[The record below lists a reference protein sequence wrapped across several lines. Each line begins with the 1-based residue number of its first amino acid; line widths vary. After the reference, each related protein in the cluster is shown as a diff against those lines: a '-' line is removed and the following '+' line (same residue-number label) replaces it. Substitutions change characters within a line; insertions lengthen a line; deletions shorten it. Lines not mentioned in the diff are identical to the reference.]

1 MHRRNPELVKGTPPF
16 GRIAGLRPATA
27 GSLGVAPPGFPVHPR
42 SSKDVRTRLG
52 EGGWYGRGGNDME
65 DTTGAAGRIIL
76 DAMQDI
82 TRRSAPA
89 ISDVTKKI
97 RRVHGVTVY
106 PSLFRILGE
115 LGDGASR
122 STQLADAVGVS
133 QSTMSLHLRELQRN
147 GLITR
152 SQDESDSRSSIIQL
166 SDKGRQVW
174 AMVEDLR
181 ESVFGRVFAGWSE
194 EEVSTL
200 ADLLVRLRDEIAKRN
215 SGDSSAGG
223 DGAVE
228 GREPESRG

>member
-1 MHRRNPELVKGTPPF
+1 
-16 GRIAGLRPATA
+16 
-27 GSLGVAPPGFPVHPR
+27 
-42 SSKDVRTRLG
+42 
-52 EGGWYGRGGNDME
+52 
-65 DTTGAAGRIIL
+65 
-76 DAMQDI
+76 MQDI

-89 ISDVTKKI
+89 VSDVTKKI
-97 RRVHGVTVY
+97 RRIHGVTVN

-122 STQLADAVGVS
+122 STQLANALGVS

-174 AMVEDLR
+174 GMVEDLR
-181 ESVFGRVFAGWSE
+181 ESVFGRVFAGWSA

-200 ADLLVRLRDEIAKRN
+200 ANLLVRLRDETVATHVGTR
-215 SGDSSAGG
+215 
-223 DGAVE
+223 
-228 GREPESRG
+228 

>member
-1 MHRRNPELVKGTPPF
+1 
-16 GRIAGLRPATA
+16 
-27 GSLGVAPPGFPVHPR
+27 
-42 SSKDVRTRLG
+42 
-52 EGGWYGRGGNDME
+52 ME
-65 DTTGAAGRIIL
+65 DTTGAAGRTIL

-89 ISDVTKKI
+89 VSDVTKKI
-97 RRVHGVTVY
+97 RRIHGVTVN

-122 STQLADAVGVS
+122 STQLANAVGVS

-174 AMVEDLR
+174 GMVEDLR
-181 ESVFGRVFAGWSE
+181 ESVFGRVFAGWSA

-200 ADLLVRLRDEIAKRN
+200 ANLLVRLRDETVATHVGTR
-215 SGDSSAGG
+215 
-223 DGAVE
+223 
-228 GREPESRG
+228 

>member
-1 MHRRNPELVKGTPPF
+1 
-16 GRIAGLRPATA
+16 
-27 GSLGVAPPGFPVHPR
+27 
-42 SSKDVRTRLG
+42 
-52 EGGWYGRGGNDME
+52 ME

-122 STQLADAVGVS
+122 STQLAGAVGVS
-133 QSTMSLHLRELQRN
+133 QSTMSLHLQALQRN

-152 SQDESDSRSSIIQL
+152 SQDESDNRSSIIQL

-174 AMVEDLR
+174 GMVEDLR

-215 SGDSSAGG
+215 SGDSNPGG

-228 GREPESRG
+228 GRKPERRG

>member
-1 MHRRNPELVKGTPPF
+1 
-16 GRIAGLRPATA
+16 
-27 GSLGVAPPGFPVHPR
+27 
-42 SSKDVRTRLG
+42 
-52 EGGWYGRGGNDME
+52 ME
-65 DTTGAAGRIIL
+65 DTTGAAGRTIL

-89 ISDVTKKI
+89 VSDVTKKI
-97 RRVHGVTVY
+97 RRIHGVTVN

-122 STQLADAVGVS
+122 STQLANAVGVS

-174 AMVEDLR
+174 GMVEDLR
-181 ESVFGRVFAGWSE
+181 ESVFGRVFTGWSA

-200 ADLLVRLRDEIAKRN
+200 ANLLVRLRDETVATHVGTR
-215 SGDSSAGG
+215 
-223 DGAVE
+223 
-228 GREPESRG
+228 

>member
-1 MHRRNPELVKGTPPF
+1 
-16 GRIAGLRPATA
+16 
-27 GSLGVAPPGFPVHPR
+27 
-42 SSKDVRTRLG
+42 
-52 EGGWYGRGGNDME
+52 ME
-65 DTTGAAGRIIL
+65 DATGAAGRIIL
-76 DAMQDI
+76 DAMQDV

-97 RRVHGVTVY
+97 RRIYGVTVN

-152 SQDESDSRSSIIQL
+152 SQDESDSRSSVIQL

-174 AMVEDLR
+174 GMVEDLR
-181 ESVFGRVFAGWSE
+181 ESVFGQVFAGWSADV
-194 EEVSTL
+194 VSTL
-200 ADLLVRLRDEIAKRN
+200 ADLLVRLRDEIVATHVGT
-215 SGDSSAGG
+215 S
-223 DGAVE
+223 
-228 GREPESRG
+228 

>member
-1 MHRRNPELVKGTPPF
+1 
-16 GRIAGLRPATA
+16 
-27 GSLGVAPPGFPVHPR
+27 
-42 SSKDVRTRLG
+42 
-52 EGGWYGRGGNDME
+52 ME
-65 DTTGAAGRIIL
+65 DTTGAAGRTIL

-89 ISDVTKKI
+89 VSDVTKKI
-97 RRVHGVTVY
+97 RRIHGVTVN

-122 STQLADAVGVS
+122 STQLANALGVS

-174 AMVEDLR
+174 GMVEDLR
-181 ESVFGRVFAGWSE
+181 ESVFGRVFAGWSA

-200 ADLLVRLRDEIAKRN
+200 ANLLVRLRDETVATHVGTR
-215 SGDSSAGG
+215 
-223 DGAVE
+223 
-228 GREPESRG
+228 